1 MKNYNKSYLSSLL
14 LGSLALGATGL
25 SAHVNAV
32 EIENS
37 GFENNWDGWADTDPS
52 AISSDSYSGNRS
64 AKITGSSGAFEQV
77 VTVTEN
83 TNYQLQAFI
92 KGSGAIGAIVGGTTY
107 ANSGSSNDFE
117 AVTVS
122 FNSGSATQVTL
133 FGQYSSGEGR
143 FDDFSLT
150 QSSEPTD
157 PGDGGETTPPTGGE
171 CSSTG
176 DLVIV
181 GAYDDGSNDG
191 HGPNNTIDGDLGS
204 ESRWS
209 SNGSGKQ
216 IIFDLGAEAT
226 VNAAQIVW
234 FKGNSRVSYFDI
246 DTSLDNNNWDSV
258 IVSGQ
263 SSGSS
268 SSYETVD
275 GFNAQARY
283 LRITGYGNSSN
294 TWNSIIEAK
303 ILGCDQGDIDGGTN
317 PPVDPPTP
325 PPTTGIDLS
334 DWYLGVPVDNNGDGK
349 SDSISESELVAGY
362 EHPEW
367 FYYAADGGLVFKAP
381 IDAPKTSTNTS
392 YTRSELREMLRRG
405 DESIATQGIN
415 KNNWVFT
422 TYSSED
428 RSNAGGID
436 GELVS
441 TLKVDHVTTT
451 GDSGQVGR
459 VIVGQIHARN
469 DEPAKLYY
477 RKLPGNILGS
487 IYLAHEPNGGNDQK
501 YDMIGSNSS
510 SASNPSDG
518 IALGEVFS
526 YSIKVV
532 GHDLTVTIMR
542 DGKPDVVQ
550 KVDMSNSGYHNG
562 SDEYNYFKAGV
573 YNQNNTG
580 DADDYVQATFYSIV
594 NTHDGYNH

>member
-1 MKNYNKSYLSSLL
+1 MQNNNKSYLTSLV
-14 LGSLALGATGL
+14 LGSLAFTAVGFAAPA
-25 SAHVNAV
+25 SAVN
-32 EIENS
+32 IENP
-37 GFENNWDGWADTDPS
+37 GFESNWDGWSDTDPS
-52 AISSDSYSGNRS
+52 AISSDSYSGNRA
-64 AKITGSSGAFEQV
+64 AKITGSSGAFEQSV
-77 VTVTEN
+77 NVLAN
-83 TNYQLQAFI
+83 TDYQLQAFI
-92 KGSGAIGAIVGGTTY
+92 KGSGKIGARVNGTTY
-107 ANSGSSNDFE
+107 SNSTSSSDFE
-117 AVTVS
+117 AVTVT
-122 FNSGSATQVTL
+122 FNSGSATQITL
-133 FGQYSSGEGR
+133 FGEYGSGEGR

-150 QSSEPTD
+150 ESSEPTD
-157 PGDGGETTPPTGGE
+157 PGETTPPTGGE
-171 CSSTG
+171 CEASGELTISS
-176 DLVIV
+176 
-181 GAYDDGSNDG
+181 AFDDGSNDG
-191 HGPNNTIDGDLGS
+191 HGPSNTIDDDLS
-204 ESRWS
+204 NTSRWS

-216 IIFDLGAEAT
+216 ITFDLGAEAT
-226 VNAAQIVW
+226 VNGAQIVW
-234 FKGNSRVSYFDI
+234 FKGNTRVSYFDV
-246 DTSLDNNNWDSV
+246 DTSLDNSNWDAAV
-258 IVSGQ
+258 VSAQ

-275 GFNAQARY
+275 GFSAQARY
-283 LRITGYGNSSN
+283 IRITGYGNSSN

-303 ILGCDQGDIDGGTN
+303 VLGCNQEDGGTN
-317 PPVDPPTP
+317 PPVEPPVEP
-325 PPTTGIDLS
+325 PATGIELN
-334 DWYLGVPVDNNGDGK
+334 DWTLGVPVDNNGDGK
-349 SDSISESELVAGY
+349 SDTISENELVAGY
-362 EHPEW
+362 QHSEW

-405 DESIATQGIN
+405 DESISTQGIN
-415 KNNWVFT
+415 KNNWVFS
-422 TYSSED
+422 TYSAED

-436 GELVS
+436 GELVA
-441 TLKVDHVTTT
+441 TLKVDHVTTS

-459 VIVGQIHARN
+459 VIIGQIHARN

-477 RKLPGNILGS
+477 RKLPGNSLGS
-487 IYLAHEPNGGNDQK
+487 IYLAHEPNGGNDDK

-542 DGKPDVVQ
+542 EGKADVEQ

-594 NTHDGYNH
+594 NTHDGYNP